1 MSPSSNEDRTL
12 LRHAGL
18 PFFFRHTP
26 ALALRRGAFW
36 LGFALVAV
44 VTSVDLLLMPYPRG
58 TLAANLRGLVF
69 DRPGFR
75 DFEEGLRAIFDQ
87 YFVAALILSGIV
99 SPLYATYS
107 MAMERVGG
115 TIEFLRLSPMST
127 LSVVLG
133 KMFAPAYM
141 LQLFSGGLLF
151 LGTVFGIA
159 GGHAPG
165 DVALALLSIITA
177 CLTVHALGG
186 LLACATTTF
195 RGFGAVMSLV
205 GLGILLY
212 SLPNSFSRT
221 PGLGYLQYVSPF
233 SAMNALFW
241 SKGAYSR
248 WSGYVHAPDEFL
260 GYGGLVAPFVLCFH
274 GLVVTM
280 LVWAATR
287 WLDHPEDTALPK
299 KAWGFLLLSALAM
312 ALGTVPN
319 NDGGLS
325 ANFFRIASGVVPAGG
340 GEGFFT
346 PSVLWQYATV
356 IFLVLGVALAILA
369 SLDHPHRRELAL
381 EEACE
386 RQGNRTQGSL
396 QPWRRLAHGLF
407 VSTFAA
413 VVVAVS
419 FGFFHRYGQVGKSYA
434 ATTVALGTA
443 LVFWVVFFAS
453 LAIECSWIRFRAS
466 GGRAA
471 AAAVAVSLLLT
482 SVGVPIVNVAQAN
495 NEWRRARQ
503 MRNKSWVAE
512 AKVLA
517 LEPQIAALEALPP
530 DQVVGQAPV
539 SPSAVAPVIT
549 RQTGTNGMT
558 VFVQAPA
565 TPQPITVAQQ
575 LAEFKEA
582 HRNQKRIYGRQ
593 MADLVSN
600 EALAPYVADMTSQK
614 ALAHL
619 DAEFSDAP
627 LAIIW
632 RYHRGRFLWY
642 PIGLVAVCALIF
654 FLRAWTYRGIEQ
666 EARTAMAAVE
676 APDAR
681 WAPAPPRRAATTHRR
696 GNLLDVG

>member
-1 MSPSSNEDRTL
+1 MSRSSNDDHTL
-12 LRHAGL
+12 LRHLGQ

-26 ALALRRGAFW
+26 PLALRRGAFW

-69 DRPGFR
+69 DRPAFR

-87 YFVAALILSGIV
+87 YFVAALILSGII

-133 KMFAPAYM
+133 KMFAPAY
-141 LQLFSGGLLF
+141 LLHLFSGGLLL
-151 LGTVFGIA
+151 LGAVFGIA

-165 DVALALLSIITA
+165 DVALALLSIVTA

-195 RGFGAVMSLV
+195 RGFGAVMGLV
-205 GLGILLY
+205 VLGLLLY
-212 SLPNSFSRT
+212 SVPHTFARS
-221 PGLGYLQYVSPF
+221 PGLGYLRYVSPF
-233 SAMNALFW
+233 AAMDALFW
-241 SKGAYSR
+241 TKGTYNR
-248 WSGYVHAPDEFL
+248 WLGNVRVSDEFL
-260 GYGGLVAPFVLCFH
+260 GYGGLVGPFVLCFH
-274 GLVVTM
+274 GLLSAM

-319 NDGGLS
+319 SDGGMS
-325 ANFFRIASGVVPAGG
+325 ARYMGGPSGILPAGLE
-340 GEGFFT
+340 EGFFT
-346 PSVLWQYATV
+346 PSLLWQFATG
-356 IFLVLGVALAILA
+356 IYLVLGVALAILA
-369 SLDHPHRRELAL
+369 ALDHPHRRELAL

-386 RQGNRTQGSL
+386 RQGNRGQGPHR
-396 QPWRRLAHGLF
+396 PWRRLVHALF

-419 FGFFHRYGQVGKSYA
+419 FGFFHRFGQVGKSYT

-443 LVFWVVFFAS
+443 LVLVFVFFVS

-471 AAAVAVSLLLT
+471 AAAVAVSLLLA
-482 SVGVPIVNVAQAN
+482 SVVVPILNVAQATN
-495 NEWRRARQ
+495 DWRQARQ

-512 AKVLA
+512 CKVQA
-517 LEPQIAALEALPP
+517 LEAQIAALKALPP
-530 DQVVGQAPV
+530 DQVVSQAPA
-539 SPSAVAPVIT
+539 PAVAPTTT
-549 RQTGTNGMT
+549 RQIGPNGMM
-558 VFVQAPA
+558 VLVQTSAN
-565 TPQPITVAQQ
+565 PQPLTVGQKLAQ
-575 LAEFKEA
+575 LRSE
-582 HRNQKRIYGRQ
+582 HHYQKRFYDRQ
-593 MADLVSN
+593 LESLASN
-600 EALAPYVADMTSQK
+600 KDLAPYVADMTSQE
-614 ALAHL
+614 AMTDL
-619 DAEFSDAP
+619 DAKYSDAP
-627 LAIIW
+627 LALVW
-632 RYHRGRFLWY
+632 HYHRGRFLWY
-642 PIGLVAVCALIF
+642 PLGLLAVCALILI
-654 FLRAWTYRGIEQ
+654 LRSWTYRGIEQ
-666 EARTAMAAVE
+666 EARKAMAAVD
-676 APDAR
+676 APAAR
-681 WAPAPPRRAATTHRR
+681 WAPAPPVPGSDGAIPAA
-696 GNLLDVG
+696 NA